1 MKMRRRIRSYK
12 RPSKVRELLTKHI
25 ESNINTYIFL
35 SILFLIGIALGIF
48 FINSLSSS
56 QTEELKSYIIDQVIN
71 INTNEVNYFKELAIE
86 NILIIVVMWLAGLT
100 IVGIIID
107 YAILI
112 YKGFSIGYTISALT
126 LSIGTGKAF
135 GFIFS
140 GMFMQNLLLIP
151 ALIGTAVSGMRFFK
165 EILKNRDK
173 ESLAIG
179 VIKHTLFSLLMIG
192 ITLFSAF
199 LEAFASDRLLKLVLN
214 YII

>member
-1 MKMRRRIRSYK
+1 MRRRIKSYK
-12 RPSKVRELLTKHI
+12 RPSKVRELLTEHI
-25 ESNINTYIFL
+25 ENNASIYLFL
-35 SILFLIGIALGIF
+35 GILFLIGIALGIF
-48 FINSLSSS
+48 FINSLSAS
-56 QTEELKSYIIDQVIN
+56 QVEDLKTYINNQIVHIN
-71 INTNEVNYFKELAIE
+71 ENQTNYLKELAIE
-86 NILIIVVMWLAGLT
+86 NILIIVAMWLAGLT

-112 YKGFSIGYTISALT
+112 YKGFSIGYTISALA

-140 GMFMQNLLLIP
+140 GMLLQNLLLIP

-173 ESLAIG
+173 ESLMIGAIR
-179 VIKHTLFSLLMIG
+179 HTLFSILMIIIG
-192 ITLFSAF
+192 ICSATTEVF
-199 LEAFASDRLLKLVLN
+199 VSNQLLRMVIE